1 MALTNLDKDN
11 LNRLFEMINLR
22 DKNNIIDVKTN
33 YSTYSKLEIIGRQI
47 MNLKIEA
54 EKILENHNINEELKN
69 VECNF
74 KKFREHIIIYIQL
87 IIKSNIT
94 YSRYRMGYL

>member
-33 YSTYSKLEIIGRQI
+33 YSTFLKLHSTFF
-47 MNLKIEA
+47 NSSLT
-54 EKILENHNINEELKN
+54 L
-69 VECNF
+69 
-74 KKFREHIIIYIQL
+74 
-87 IIKSNIT
+87 
-94 YSRYRMGYL
+94 

>member
-1 MALTNLDKDN
+1 MALANLDKDN

-33 YSTYSKLEIIGRQI
+33 YSTYSKLEIIARQM

-54 EKILENHNINEELKN
+54 EKILENHNINDDTIALYFNFDEREKSIINNYKKN
-69 VECNF
+69 I
-74 KKFREHIIIYIQL
+74 KFFH
-87 IIKSNIT
+87 
-94 YSRYRMGYL
+94 

>member
-33 YSTYSKLEIIGRQI
+33 YSTYSKLEIIGRQ
-47 MNLKIEA
+47 M
-54 EKILENHNINEELKN
+54 
-69 VECNF
+69 
-74 KKFREHIIIYIQL
+74 IQ
-87 IIKSNIT
+87 
-94 YSRYRMGYL
+94 RM